1 MPMTKTFTQNDLIRF
16 IYRETTEKE
25 TLEISRLLS
34 FDPELQLQYR
44 ELLLTKNNLDKAQ
57 LDPSPA
63 AVENILQYAR
73 GLEVKQ

>member
-1 MPMTKTFTQNDLIRF
+1 MTKTFTQNDLIRF

-25 TLEISRLLS
+25 TQEISRVLS

-57 LDPSPA
+57 LDPSSA
-63 AVENILQYAR
+63 AVENILRYAR
-73 GLEVKQ
+73 GMEVKQ